1 MAIKTTNA
9 EEMKKAVLK
18 RIEQIL
24 DNIQYGT
31 EFYIDVRS
39 YMGSL
44 PTINYQV
51 KETIPWDSE
60 DTD

>member
-9 EEMKKAVLK
+9 EEMKKAVLE
-18 RIEQIL
+18 RIGQIL

-31 EFYIDVRS
+31 EFYIDVRA

-60 DTD
+60 ATE